1 MSTEDI
7 QEEIQ
12 IGFYETTV
20 KEKKRPR
27 PKSKVPKKKKV
38 SKFQKKE
45 ADKKSISPAVLRPL
59 AVSATKWL
67 KRYKEFLDE
76 IENDCFILKETQDGA
91 RKGIKIFE
99 EMTRDFQ
106 VGSDLRTRNS
116 KIKSLPWRIHAPG
129 ENESDK
135 KQANELEE
143 ILKPVYRDLVTEF
156 QEAHK
161 YGYALVEP
169 MWELLDGQVVLPSV
183 KGWDLEMWAFDEN
196 GTPGIKT
203 IENPEPQVVPMER
216 IIHFTFESP
225 RGNPFGR
232 SILIEAFWPWY
243 WKKHAILFWAIFCE
257 KFGQPTIIGW
267 HNKNAETDEVA
278 ALLDTLES
286 IQSDTAVTL
295 EEGWKIEF
303 MEAKRSGGDTSYEAF
318 VKYCDMGISKAIL
331 SASLTTNESQYGTKA
346 QAVEAKQVTDEVIE
360 SDVLRIQ
367 EKMTK
372 TVVRLLAQW
381 NFNFSKPPELLIHYK
396 DEDNSKEAA
405 ESDEIQQKLM
415 PIPLDDLYQK
425 YGWTKP
431 EGDTP
436 VVFNNQITTWNTIMN
451 AKGKGQEEGEGDN
464 NNFSKAEFSKD
475 TNTKPEA
482 VDDGKALQILKESEY
497 IDAVYDTVFNQFE
510 KALIT
515 SHLEKSISDND
526 TFSKSIKMLND
537 YKGSSAPL
545 WEELLYLASCVA
557 EYSVFYQ
564 TDQRPPTSFF
574 EAGSEDLLGLIDVDY
589 GDEAFRIIEPKEAVK
604 YLQSKIPV
612 KKEIWKLIRKE
623 VQNSAF
629 HLKKIDDL
637 NAQIKI
643 KEKMVKALK
652 EGLTYRDF
660 KKSVSE
666 LINTKLLNS
675 YLRTS
680 FNTNMFSALS
690 VQNEKALLRNVDRF
704 PYWRYSAILD
714 SNTRFAHL
722 VMHNFV
728 ARYDHPAWSKWTP
741 PNGYNCRCRKVV
753 ATGMDVKN
761 FMGTVP
767 YESINATYKPDPGFE
782 FNPINSMEKTLKK
795 LIYDKEK
802 QNLVLNQQIRDLE
815 AA

>member
-1 MSTEDI
+1 MSTET
-7 QEEIQ
+7 EVME
-12 IGFYETTV
+12 IGFIETTV
-20 KEKKRPR
+20 KKKKRPR
-27 PKSKVPKKKKV
+27 PKVPKKKV
-38 SKFQKKE
+38 NKFNKKT
-45 ADKKSISPAVLRPL
+45 ADKKAISPMVLKPL

-67 KRYKEFLDE
+67 KRYKEFLEE

-91 RKGIKIFE
+91 RKGLKIFE
-99 EMTRDFQ
+99 EMKRDFQ
-106 VGSDLRTRNS
+106 VGSDLRTRNKKVLGLQW
-116 KIKSLPWRIHAPG
+116 KIHSPG
-129 ENESDK
+129 EKESDK
-135 KQANELEE
+135 KQAIELEE

-156 QEAHK
+156 QEAHT
-161 YGYALVEP
+161 YGYSIVEP
-169 MWELLDGQVVLPSV
+169 MWELRDGKVILPSV
-183 KGWDLEMWAFDEN
+183 KGWDPEMWCFDEN

-203 IENPEPQVVPMER
+203 LENPEPQAVPMER

-225 RGNPFGR
+225 RGNPYGR

-267 HNKNAETDEVA
+267 HSNNAEDEEIA
-278 ALLDTLES
+278 ALLDSLES

-295 EEGWKIEF
+295 EEGWKIEY

-331 SASLTTNESQYGTKA
+331 SAALTTNEGKYGTRA
-346 QAVEAKQVTDEVIE
+346 QAVEAKEVTDEVIE

-367 EKMTK
+367 EKITK
-372 TVVRLLAQW
+372 NVVRLLAQW
-381 NFNFSKPPELLIHYK
+381 NFNFTKPPELLIHYK

-405 ESDEIQQKLM
+405 ESDEIQQRFM
-415 PIPLDDLYQK
+415 PVPLDDLYKK

-431 EGDTP
+431 DGDLP
-436 VVFNNQITTWNTIMN
+436 VVFNGQITTWNAIVN
-451 AKGKGQEEGEGDN
+451 AKGQEGTEGEQN
-464 NNFSKAEFSKD
+464 QEFSKAKAEFSKD
-475 TNTKPEA
+475 SNNTGTA
-482 VDDGKALQILKESEY
+482 LDDGNALQILKESEY
-497 IDAVYDTVFNQFE
+497 IDSIYDIVLTRFE
-510 KALIT
+510 EAIIN
-515 SHLEKSISDND
+515 SHLEKSITD
-526 TFSKSIKMLND
+526 TDSFSKSLKMLNN
-537 YKGSSAPL
+537 YKGSSAQL
-545 WEELLYLASCVA
+545 WEELLYLASCIA

-564 TDQRPPTSFF
+564 TDRRPGTSFF

-589 GDEAFRIIEPKEAVK
+589 GDEAFRIIEPEEAVK
-604 YLQSKIPV
+604 WLQSKIPV
-612 KKEIWKLIRKE
+612 KKEIWETIRKE
-623 VQNSAF
+623 VKNSAF
-629 HLKKIDDL
+629 HLKKIDDF
-637 NAQIKI
+637 NTQIKI
-643 KEKMVKALK
+643 KEKMVKALE

-728 ARYDHPAWSKWTP
+728 ARYDHPAWSRWAP

-753 ATGMDVKN
+753 ATQMDVKK
-761 FMGTVP
+761 FLGTVP
-767 YESINATYKPDPGFE
+767 YESINAAYKPDSGFE
-782 FNPINSMEKTLKK
+782 FNPINTMEKTLKK
-795 LIYDKEK
+795 LIFDKQK
-802 QNLVLNQQIRDLE
+802 RNLDLNRQIRDKE